1 MGFPFTSIDI
11 RDLIDVHFQVVY
23 VTATFPYLVLIIFFF
38 RGITLHGF
46 ERGLEHLFVPEVKIK
61 SSTNKWVE
69 CRTAKI
75 CCLREIDLRGH
86 RVFQRNFI
94 AITCNALVWYQNVFK
109 TSFWYRHDHN
119 SSSWILSWTNT
130 IISVLSELEK
140 YMFILNIELDL
151 NLEFVLFLSSVEQV
165 VWAGGM
171 AGRRHTDILLLWPG
185 FRLLDCTVIL

>member
-11 RDLIDVHFQVVY
+11 RDLINVHFQVVY

-61 SSTNKWVE
+61 STTNKWVE
-69 CRTAKI
+69 CRIAVYVKLI
-75 CCLREIDLRGH
+75 WGVIVCFRETLLLLHVMYWFDI
-86 RVFQRNFI
+86 
-94 AITCNALVWYQNVFK
+94 K
-109 TSFWYRHDHN
+109 TSLKRHFDIDI
-119 SSSWILSWTNT
+119 W
-130 IISVLSELEK
+130 SELE
-140 YMFILNIELDL
+140 FLNIELDEHHHKRIIRIGKIHVYL
-151 NLEFVLFLSSVEQV
+151 DLEFVLFLSSVEQV

-171 AGRRHTDILLLWPG
+171 AGRRHTDFLLLWPG